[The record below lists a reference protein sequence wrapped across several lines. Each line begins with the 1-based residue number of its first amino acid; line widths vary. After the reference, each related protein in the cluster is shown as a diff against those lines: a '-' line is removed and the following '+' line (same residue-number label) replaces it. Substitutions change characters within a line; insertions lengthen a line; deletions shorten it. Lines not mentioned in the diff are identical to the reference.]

1 MSDICILCRKFTVKI
16 NEKHRVEGRG
26 AFKILPEIESLPFP
40 VERASPFICV
50 VCVNKLKKRRNLI
63 RQVNEIEQYY
73 KAIHNIS
80 TKSSLKRINDVVL
93 DDPGV
98 KIQRSNNSESLSNV
112 PAATP
117 TTYTCSSPS
126 RVSRVPDINTTQWP
140 LSPIQPSIQPTEPPK
155 TTSVTVKVQ
164 WPSKDAERKL
174 SADLESLGKMLL
186 PGTYKQIAHAA
197 WRNIQLK
204 KQLQLLMLKQINT
217 ECSHLCSK
225 KNPSCLRSPSKENIL
240 KFSME
245 GLNKELKERAPLT
258 FATLVAASTNPRSK
272 AQLKEKFVVENFWS
286 PAIGMAAA
294 VCLKNR
300 SKFMNALQLLITMF
314 NYHSGWQ
321 VSLIKYRTNIY
332 CSI

>member
-1 MSDICILCRKFTVKI
+1 MKNIVKI

-40 VERASPFICV
+40 VEKASPFVCV

-63 RQVNEIEQYY
+63 RQVSEIEQYY
-73 KAIHNIS
+73 KAIHNINTQSS
-80 TKSSLKRINDVVL
+80 TLKRVSDVVL

-98 KIQRSNNSESLSNV
+98 KIQRSNNTEPLSDV
-112 PAATP
+112 RTATP
-117 TTYTCSSPS
+117 PPYTCSSPS
-126 RVSRVPDINTTQWP
+126 RVSRVPDINTAQWP
-140 LSPIQPSIQPTEPPK
+140 LSPIQPRIQPREPPK

-164 WPSKDAERKL
+164 WPSKDAERRL
-174 SADLESLGKMLL
+174 SGDLESLGKMLL
-186 PGTYKQIAHAA
+186 RGTYKQIAHAA

-245 GLNKELKERAPLT
+245 GLNMELKERAPLT

-272 AQLKEKFVVENFWS
+272 ARLKEKVAVENFWS

-300 SKFMNALQLLITMF
+300 SKFMNALQLLITIF

-321 VSLIKYRTNIY
+321 VSFI
-332 CSI
+332 